1 MKIKPT
7 FKQMKKKKAGWEKR
21 LRSSQ
26 VITPKMDMK
35 RRMEVY
41 PIGFVKQFIRNLLA
55 QELRGLRMVK
65 NTTFGFISPYREG
78 YNEAVGVNN
87 KAINQRLKEVE

>member
-1 MKIKPT
+1 
-7 FKQMKKKKAGWEKR
+7 MKKKKAGWEKEFENDF
-21 LRSSQ
+21 LGEYGEIID
-26 VITPKMDMK
+26 VWDGTEIKK
-35 RRMEVY
+35 
-41 PIGFVKQFIRNLLA
+41 FIRKTIA

-87 KAINQRLKEVE
+87 KAINQRLKEGKK